1 MDPVAIATVALF
13 LSCLGGFAWGRHHA
27 FRSGARRADWVCLV
41 CAQRNEYELDR
52 CWSCGLGDG
61 TTLHD
66 PSHIPLA
73 SRWPC
78 RGCAAWNGIGRNTC
92 WRCGCTARA

>member
-1 MDPVAIATVALF
+1 M
-13 LSCLGGFAWGRHHA
+13 
-27 FRSGARRADWVCLV
+27 
-41 CAQRNEYELDR
+41 
-52 CWSCGLGDG
+52 
-61 TTLHD
+61 HD

-92 WRCGCTARA
+92 WRCGCTARS